1 MWAINYSELLT
12 PYIRTIR
19 AFIVHISII
28 TNHFSPMSQPNF
40 QSDQSFLDS
49 LHPSYDKDF
58 NENTLPINDPLMD
71 VEISSLLQTTTPFG
85 FTDNLSNILPPS
97 FDTKKTPESSLD
109 SLSFSPQSP
118 IFTTGDTDS
127 LFANS
132 SPAVS
137 TSEQIASLWESSEAK
152 RKPSIVSGDE
162 KASKVAKPAP
172 KKAGRKA
179 DPVEPANKR
188 KAQNRAAQR
197 AFRERKEKHLKDLED
212 KIAELES
219 ESLTANTE
227 NDFLRQQVKRLQ
239 NELNQY
245 RAARTSQ
252 SSTNS
257 TPASSGQFTFEFPF
271 FQRTVFNQQSKKAR
285 SNSGD
290 SSASSSILSPSS
302 NTDSI
307 SSISSNSPHEKIIS
321 TPSCPAPQKG
331 EDTFCEQLNLACG
344 TRLDPIPKAPKSISD
359 DTPLIISALP
369 DDNSLLS
376 QNKSLNI
383 LSPPVFEL
391 DFLSEYRDPVFE
403 PESFSLPDLTTES
416 SIFDPLQPVKQ
427 EQEKQQADSDLQET
441 VPANSNKLM
450 TCTAVWD
457 RISAHPKFGELDID
471 GLCAEL
477 RTKAKCSETGAVLS
491 ENDVNKVLS
500 TLESRTK
507 KPVV

>member
-1 MWAINYSELLT
+1 
-12 PYIRTIR
+12 
-19 AFIVHISII
+19 
-28 TNHFSPMSQPNF
+28 MSQPNF

-49 LHPSYDKDF
+49 LHPSYDKDL
-58 NENTLPINDPLMD
+58 NENILSITDPLMD
-71 VEISSLLQTTTPFG
+71 AEISSLLQTTTPFG
-85 FTDNLSNILPPS
+85 LTDNLSSILSPS
-97 FDTKKTPESSLD
+97 LDSKKTPESSLD

-118 IFTTGDTDS
+118 IFATGDTDS
-127 LFANS
+127 LFAES

-137 TSEQIASLWESSEAK
+137 TSEQIASLWQSSEAK
-152 RKPSIVSGDE
+152 RKASIVPGDE

-212 KIAELES
+212 KISELES
-219 ESLTANTE
+219 ESRTANTE

-245 RAARTSQ
+245 RAMRTTP
-252 SSTNS
+252 SSTSS

-271 FQRTVFNQQSKKAR
+271 FQRTVFNQQNKKAR
-285 SNSGD
+285 
-290 SSASSSILSPSS
+290 
-302 NTDSI
+302 TQ
-307 SSISSNSPHEKIIS
+307 
-321 TPSCPAPQKG
+321 QKG

-369 DDNSLLS
+369 DGNSLLS

-383 LSPPVFEL
+383 MSPPVFEL
-391 DFLSEYRDPVFE
+391 DFLSEYRDPIFE
-403 PESFSLPDLTTES
+403 PESFSLPDLTTEA
-416 SIFDPLQPVKQ
+416 SIFDPLKPAKQ
-427 EQEKQQADSDLQET
+427 EPLKQQTESELQET

-507 KPVV
+507 KAVV